1 MTTLSEM
8 FDSFLVCTDH
18 QFYFDK
24 AIEKGILS
32 PEKDA
37 HNYAGHFMFMHY
49 DMNTDRTYFKD
60 TWSRRYLVCNV
71 DTGEIF
77 TK

>member
-37 HNYAGHFMFMHY
+37 HNYAGHFMFMHLLNKSTLPLNPY
-49 DMNTDRTYFKD
+49 P
-60 TWSRRYLVCNV
+60 RR
-71 DTGEIF
+71 G
-77 TK
+77 